1 MTKLDHELD
10 QTREV
15 DPVVEPTEPAAET
28 EVPVVDSEQVEVT
41 DTVVTKVDDDE
52 VTVVEESVTVKST
65 PSIIEGVTEAD
76 FQELTNKNQQFMVGL
91 SKQLEGEL
99 DAPARTA
106 IYQEI
111 VQTLLDGQVTGQ
123 TARQLYGTP
132 SETVQVILKQE
143 YAETEPVRS
152 PDWQIALDG
161 GLLIGSLFTLV
172 VGFATLRGSQ
182 TAQSS
187 MGLVSLIVNYLV
199 GGLITLWIANSMP
212 QPDAPKGQRGILKY
226 FLVSFGGMGL
236 WFFSITLSQ
245 AFLPPII
252 NPPLPGMAYI
262 VIAAIT
268 LLLKI
273 FLKRRWKI
281 VGGLF

>member
-10 QTREV
+10 PTHEV
-15 DPVVEPTEPAAET
+15 DPVVEPTES
-28 EVPVVDSEQVEVT
+28 EVPIVDSEPVEVT
-41 DTVVTKVDDDE
+41 ETVVTKVDDDE
-52 VTVVEESVTVKST
+52 VTIVEESVTVKST
-65 PSIIEGVTEAD
+65 PSIIEGIAEAD
-76 FQELTNKNQQFMVGL
+76 FQALTNKNQQFMVGL

-99 DAPARTA
+99 DGPARVA

-132 SETVQVILKQE
+132 SETAQVILKQE
-143 YAETEPVRS
+143 YAEPEPVRS
-152 PDWQIALDG
+152 PDWQIAVDG

-226 FLVSFGGMGL
+226 FLVSFGGMAL

-245 AFLPPII
+245 AFLPKVI